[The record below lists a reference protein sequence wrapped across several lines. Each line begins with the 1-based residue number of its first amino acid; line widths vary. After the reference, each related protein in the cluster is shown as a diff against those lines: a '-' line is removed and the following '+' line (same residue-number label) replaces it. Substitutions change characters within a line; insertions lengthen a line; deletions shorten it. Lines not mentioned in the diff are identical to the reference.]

1 MLGNKMPP
9 FWKSKIHPFTLLLLP
24 FSLIY
29 FLLIKFNKVNSI
41 FNSKLKIKTIC
52 VGNLYLGGT
61 GKTPLVKKIYDN
73 LKKKE
78 KCYCFTSYQLSIKSI
93 K

>member
-1 MLGNKMPP
+1 
-9 FWKSKIHPFTLLLLP
+9 
-24 FSLIY
+24 LIY

-41 FNSKLKIKTIC
+41 FSNELKIKTIC

-61 GKTPLVKKIYDN
+61 GKTPLVKKIYDE

-78 KCYCFTSYQLSIKSI
+78 KCGILKKFREKHYDEI
-93 K
+93 